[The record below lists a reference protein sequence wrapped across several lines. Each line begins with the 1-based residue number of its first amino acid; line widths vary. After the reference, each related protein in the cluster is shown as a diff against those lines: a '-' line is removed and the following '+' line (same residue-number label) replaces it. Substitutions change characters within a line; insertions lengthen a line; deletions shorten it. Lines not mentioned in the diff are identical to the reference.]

1 MILKNYSQVADLL
14 EGKRIAASNR
24 FSGNVQININQNFD
38 I

>member
-1 MILKNYSQVADLL
+1 MIYFQVADLL

-24 FSGNVQININQNFD
+24 FSENVHLIINQYFY

>member
-1 MILKNYSQVADLL
+1 MKKYLQVADLM

-24 FSGNVQININQNFD
+24 FSENVHLIINQYFY

>member
-24 FSGNVQININQNFD
+24 FIEDVQININ
-38 I
+38 